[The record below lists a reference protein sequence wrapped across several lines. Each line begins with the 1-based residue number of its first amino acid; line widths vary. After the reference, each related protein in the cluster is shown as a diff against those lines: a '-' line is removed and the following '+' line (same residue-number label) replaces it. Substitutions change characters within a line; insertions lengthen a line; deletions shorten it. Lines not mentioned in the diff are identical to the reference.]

1 MGGSGPV
8 ARDCS
13 TTMGLPLG
21 PRAAMAALLTLL
33 AVCHGQ
39 MIKQCNQPASDN
51 SSIYDFTMLDITKTK
66 NISLSDYR
74 GKVVLVV
81 NVATY

>member
-1 MGGSGPV
+1 MVILKGPCV
-8 ARDCS
+8 AAFC
-13 TTMGLPLG
+13 TLFAVVYG
-21 PRAAMAALLTLL
+21 AAPSVMPCA
-33 AVCHGQ
+33 
-39 MIKQCNQPASDN
+39 QPGDDQG
-51 SSIYDFTMLDITKTK
+51 SIYDFTMLDITRTK

>member
-1 MGGSGPV
+1 
-8 ARDCS
+8 
-13 TTMGLPLG
+13 MGLLQGPLV
-21 PRAAMAALLTLL
+21 AAFCTLF
-33 AVCHGQ
+33 AVVYGQ
-39 MIKQCNQPASDN
+39 IQPCSQPASDN
-51 SSIYDFTMLDITKTK
+51 ANIYDFTMLDITKTK